1 MLILYLYILGGYAVT
16 QSNQPLYLY
25 IGSYAEAEDA
35 GVYVYEFDEAVGSM
49 KRIQEVSGLRNPTFL
64 NVHPQADKLYAITEA
79 VNEAGKKVGAAVA
92 FSIDKATG
100 KLAELNREVNVD
112 NTLCHIQRDDA
123 FPYVIVSSYH
133 GGKVGLIRLHEE
145 GTVGALVDEQQHLA
159 SETRHADAVPHVHS
173 AFFSP
178 DNRYLLVNDL
188 GLDMIR
194 TYKLDVEA
202 GKLTATQDTYTV
214 QGAGPRHLVFHPEGT
229 FVFVIH
235 ELNSTIVSYRYDAEN
250 GSLTEV
256 QSVSTLPEGYSGGN
270 STAEIAIS
278 KDGRFL
284 YGSNRGHD
292 SIVVIEINQEN
303 GQLNIVDYVSV
314 EGKHPRHFA
323 LTPSGEY
330 LIAANR
336 DTDNLTVFRV
346 DQATGRITF
355 TGVAETISKPVC
367 VKPVY
372 L

>member
-1 MLILYLYILGGYAVT
+1 MT
-16 QSNQPLYLY
+16 QFNQSLYLY

-35 GVYVYEFDEAVGSM
+35 GVYVYEFDEATGSM
-49 KRIQEVSGLRNPTFL
+49 KRIQEISGLRNPTFL
-64 NVHPQADKLYAITEA
+64 NIHPKVDKLYSITEA
-79 VNEAGKKVGAAVA
+79 MNAEGKKIGAAVSFA
-92 FSIDKATG
+92 IDKATG
-100 KLAELNREVNVD
+100 NLTELNREVNMD

-123 FPYVIVSSYH
+123 FPYLIVSSYH
-133 GGKVGLIRLHEE
+133 GGKVGLVELKENA
-145 GTVGALVDEQQHLA
+145 TLGAVVDEQQHLA

-188 GLDMIR
+188 GLDLIR
-194 TYKLDVEA
+194 TYKLDAEA
-202 GKLTATQDTYTV
+202 GKLTAVQDTYTA
-214 QGAGPRHLVFHPEGT
+214 QGAGPRHLVFHPDAA

-235 ELNSTIVSYRYDAEN
+235 ELNSTIVSYRYDTEK

-256 QSVSTLPEGYSGGN
+256 QTVSTLPDGYTGSNG
-270 STAEIAIS
+270 TAEIAIS
-278 KDGRFL
+278 QDGRFL

-292 SIVVIEINQEN
+292 SIVIMEINQES
-303 GQLNIVDYVSV
+303 GELKVVDYVAV

-346 DQATGRITF
+346 DQVTGRITF
-355 TGVAETISKPVC
+355 TGIAETVSKPVC